1 MNIEY
6 SKSYMDKI
14 YTVIYMYDPKSKVF
28 VLFWLVIIDL
38 ETNTGFL

>member
-14 YTVIYMYDPKSKVF
+14 YTVIYMYDPISKVF
-28 VLFWLVIIDL
+28 VLF
-38 ETNTGFL
+38 